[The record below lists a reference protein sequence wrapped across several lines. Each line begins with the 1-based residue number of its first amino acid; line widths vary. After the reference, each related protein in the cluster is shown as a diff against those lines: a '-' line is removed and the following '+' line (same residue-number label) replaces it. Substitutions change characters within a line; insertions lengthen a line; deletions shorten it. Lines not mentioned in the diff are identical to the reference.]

1 MKESDLFPYLKEYLE
16 TAGYTVRAEVND
28 CDIAATLGDEI
39 IIIELKLRLN
49 LELIIQATDRQ
60 RIIDSVYVAV
70 PKPSGRAQK
79 KRLKGVLH
87 ILRRLEVGLI
97 FIEMDS
103 KESVKIIFHPKQFQ
117 RRKQSR
123 RKRALL
129 KEISLRGKN
138 RNVGGVTRRKIITA
152 YRENVIQI
160 AIYLKNLGET
170 SAANLRKYGTGDK
183 TSSILYSNFY
193 KWFTRV
199 DRGVYKLNE
208 RGAEEM
214 MQWQDLVEHYETEF
228 LKIEP
233 TVE

>member
-1 MKESDLFPYLKEYLE
+1 MKESDLFPYMKEYLE
-16 TAGYTVRAEVND
+16 TAGYTVRAEVKN
-28 CDIAATLGDEI
+28 CDITATLGDEV

-60 RIIDSVYVAV
+60 RITDSVYVAV
-70 PKPSGRAQK
+70 PKPGSRAQK

-87 ILRRLEVGLI
+87 ILRRLELGLI
-97 FIEMDS
+97 FIELDS
-103 KESVKIIFHPKQFQ
+103 KDSVKIIFHPKQFQ
-117 RRKQSR
+117 RRKQVR

-152 YRENVIQI
+152 YRENVIHI
-160 AIYLKNLGET
+160 AVYLKNIGET
-170 SAANLRKYGTGDK
+170 SAANLRKYGTGAK

-193 KWFTRV
+193 KWFTKV
-199 DRGVYKLNE
+199 DRGVYKLND

-214 MQWQDLVEHYETEF
+214 VQWQDLVDHYEAEF
-228 LKIEP
+228 LKINP